1 MEINTEFYEGP
12 LDLLLSFVEKE
23 NESIYSVNICTIIDQ
38 YLVAINGKDL
48 SLDDMSSFALM
59 AARLLEIK
67 SRMLLPPEEDEDP
80 AEELRDELAE
90 HQLFK
95 EASKQLLGMYEQH
108 SGSVVRTSTV
118 EKIVSDKRPKRSLAQ
133 EVLKDLT
140 LNDLSL
146 VCSFLLN
153 KQKERE
159 GDCKRRRVDITKEV
173 FNYEEV
179 AHRVASYIAKVGECR
194 FRDVPYAA
202 KPNEGR
208 IAAFLSLL
216 SLTSQGEISITQ
228 DQVGEDIYIKEL
240 RRNSKTLKEIDNT

>member
-146 VCSFLLN
+146 VWISPKKSSTMRKSLIGLLRILPRLEN
-153 KQKERE
+153 AGFVMSLMQPNQ
-159 GDCKRRRVDITKEV
+159 TKE
-173 FNYEEV
+173 
-179 AHRVASYIAKVGECR
+179 G
-194 FRDVPYAA
+194 
-202 KPNEGR
+202 
-208 IAAFLSLL
+208 LL
-216 SLTSQGEISITQ
+216 LF
-228 DQVGEDIYIKEL
+228 YL
-240 RRNSKTLKEIDNT
+240 FCP